1 MDRASRDISGFGQC
15 EEAIAGV
22 ELSVE
27 GIRAVARRQLA
38 GSIVVALL
46 IAGVAGLSA
55 TRPSRDLAAA
65 PSRQIFPVVRQ
76 PTFSTPLEHN
86 LAAVKRTKEIP

>member
-1 MDRASRDISGFGQC
+1 MDRPSRDNSECRQC

-27 GIRAVARRQLA
+27 GIRAVARRQLV
-38 GSIVVALL
+38 GSIVVAVL

-55 TRPSRDLAAA
+55 TRPARDLAAA
-65 PSRQIFPVVRQ
+65 PFKPILPTVQQ
-76 PTFSTPLEHN
+76 PTFATPPRHE
-86 LAAVKRTKEIP
+86 LAAVKRNKEVP